1 MGLGQIVALM
11 MVNKCMRFMIFA
23 SVLLKLKPRLK
34 FVCHDNDIICISTHK
49 RFCMSVKGH
58 TFVNK
63 HCRVLI
69 LSQSVAL
76 MMVNKCM
83 KFHEI
88 CFSTFKVKAK
98 VMA

>member
-1 MGLGQIVALM
+1 
-11 MVNKCMRFMIFA
+11 MI
-23 SVLLKLKPRLK
+23 SYDHMISYQTDK

-58 TFVNK
+58 NFVNK
-63 HCRVLI
+63 HCRVMI

-98 VMA
+98 VMSGKRHHLHTDTQSFVYL